1 MKKATT
7 AAQANNRSRRCYK
20 CPILHG
26 CSPDIAAACVRA
38 FKIGFKTGYR
48 LAKNKNKLNESKDN
62 KDNTSGKPA

>member
-1 MKKATT
+1 MKKTVT
-7 AAQANNRSRRCYK
+7 AAQANNKSRRCYK

-48 LAKNKNKLNESKDN
+48 LAKNKKQIE
-62 KDNTSGKPA
+62 